1 MKKILSA
8 VLSVLICAG
17 MFGCSNKQ
25 ADKYDTF
32 TFQELIFYIPKELK
46 LEETEIDEHSYS
58 VGSEEFMLLADY
70 ISLEE
75 IQNNGWSLKDLE
87 YTIFKDQEKQE
98 IGGYPTFFYKNTVDG
113 DEFYYSYTE
122 VVTDKGV
129 YDVHMTCYAEDE
141 EKMHG
146 YMEDIISR
154 IKH

>member
-8 VLSVLICAG
+8 ILSVLICAG
-17 MFGCSNKQ
+17 IFAGCANKQ
-25 ADKYDTF
+25 DEYDTF
-32 TFQELIFYIPKELK
+32 TFQELTFSVPKELK
-46 LEETEIDEHSYS
+46 LEETEIDEHNYS
-58 VGSEEFMLLADY
+58 VGSDEFMLLADY

-75 IQNNGWSLKDLE
+75 IKNHGWSLEDLE
-87 YTIFKDQEKQE
+87 KTIFKDQEKLE

-129 YDVHMTCYAEDE
+129 YDVHMTCYAEEE